1 MTSSSSISEQNKQSD
16 PKGRHLLMPLAF
28 GNFAIGIG
36 AFIVIGILSPMAD
49 SLGLTKADAGWVMTF
64 YALSYALTSPV
75 LVALTGGF
83 DRRNLMIVAL
93 GIFFV
98 ATLASA
104 FATTPEPV
112 FIARVLAA
120 FGAGMYTPNAAA
132 VAASSVAPE
141 RRAMALATVFSGIAI
156 AQVLGVPAGSYLGYT
171 LGWQSAF
178 WAVAV
183 LLVIAMIWLLRVVP
197 RGIAFQPTSLAVLGR
212 TLLTPVPMVAVTI
225 TATMISSYYVMF
237 TFIAP
242 IVEWRLGMGR
252 DGVTIILFVLGVG
265 AVLGNWLGGYLTNKI
280 GPERTIMVI
289 ALTQLI
295 FLPAATLYPFGLVD
309 GAILF
314 FIWSTITWGF
324 IVPQQTRLIKAMPH
338 AQNVILA
345 LNAACIYIGAAVG
358 SAIGGT
364 FYRIFGI
371 EWLGPVGAV
380 VAFLGALH
388 LALSMRQFRI
398 AERVTA

>member
-1 MTSSSSISEQNKQSD
+1 
-16 PKGRHLLMPLAF
+16 
-28 GNFAIGIG
+28 
-36 AFIVIGILSPMAD
+36 
-49 SLGLTKADAGWVMTF
+49 
-64 YALSYALTSPV
+64 
-75 LVALTGGF
+75 
-83 DRRNLMIVAL
+83 
-93 GIFFV
+93 
-98 ATLASA
+98 
-104 FATTPEPV
+104 
-112 FIARVLAA
+112 
-120 FGAGMYTPNAAA
+120 
-132 VAASSVAPE
+132 
-141 RRAMALATVFSGIAI
+141 
-156 AQVLGVPAGSYLGYT
+156 
-171 LGWQSAF
+171 
-178 WAVAV
+178 
-183 LLVIAMIWLLRVVP
+183 
-197 RGIAFQPTSLAVLGR
+197 
-212 TLLTPVPMVAVTI
+212 MVAVTI